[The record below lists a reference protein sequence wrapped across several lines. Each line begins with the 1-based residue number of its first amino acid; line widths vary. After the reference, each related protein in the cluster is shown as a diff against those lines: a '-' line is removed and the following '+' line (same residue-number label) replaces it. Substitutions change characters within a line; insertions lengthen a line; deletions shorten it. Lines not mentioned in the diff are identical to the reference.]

1 MAVRNIHFP
10 VWLGTISQP
19 RAYTLA
25 SLFALAILC
34 RSLLLTI
41 IPLAAYEALGS
52 AQAVSL
58 LYFAVSIVGITA
70 SLSVPSLVRR
80 LRRRWVFS
88 LGTLGAMAAAL
99 LIGSGGLA
107 GLVLGMMC
115 QVLSVSCLEI
125 CLNLYVMDHVPRKEL
140 GRFEPFRVLL
150 ASGSF
155 MLGPWLGVYLG
166 ANVSHWAP
174 FLAAIAVSLLC
185 LGFFWFLRLTE
196 DPAVAAMKRPPPK
209 PLANLPRFFAQPRLR
224 LAWILAMGRSSWW
237 AMYFV
242 YAPIYVVQAGYS
254 KELGGAIVSIACGSL
269 FIVPLWG
276 WFGRRFGLRRL
287 LIAGYLASGLATLSV
302 ALMAGL
308 PDLAV
313 AVLLVAAFASGVIDG
328 AGNLPFLRAVH
339 PTERPQMTS
348 VFMTFRDVSQ
358 LAPPGIFALLLQVF
372 ALPAVFTAAGAGMLY
387 LSSLARHIPRRL

>member
-10 VWLGTISQP
+10 VWLGSVSQP

-25 SLFALAILC
+25 GLFALAILC

-41 IPLAAYEALGS
+41 VPLAAYQALGS

-58 LYFAVSIVGITA
+58 LYFGVSIVGVAA
-70 SLSVPSLVRR
+70 SLSVPALVHR
-80 LRRRWVFS
+80 LRRRWVFT

-99 LIGSGGLA
+99 LVGGGGLA
-107 GLVLGMMC
+107 GLILGMIC
-115 QVLSVSCLEI
+115 QVLSVACLEI

-155 MLGPWLGVYLG
+155 TLGPWLGVFLG
-166 ANVSHWAP
+166 ARVSHWAP

-196 DPAVAAMKRPPPK
+196 DPAIAAMKRRPPS
-209 PLANLPRFFAQPRLR
+209 PLGNLPRFFAQPRLR

-242 YAPIYVVQAGYS
+242 YAPIYVVKAGYGE
-254 KELGGAIVSIACGSL
+254 ELGGAIVSLACGSL

-276 WFGRRFGLRRL
+276 WLGRRYGLRRL
-287 LIAGYLASGLATLSV
+287 LIAGYLGSGLASLAV
-302 ALMAGL
+302 ALMASL

-313 AVLLVAAFASGVIDG
+313 AILLAAAFATGVVDG

-339 PTERPQMTS
+339 PTERPEMTS

-358 LAPPGIFALLLQVF
+358 LAPPGVFALLLQVF
-372 ALPAVFTAAGAGMLY
+372 ALPAVFAAAGAGMLG
-387 LSSLARHIPRRL
+387 LSTLARHIPRRL